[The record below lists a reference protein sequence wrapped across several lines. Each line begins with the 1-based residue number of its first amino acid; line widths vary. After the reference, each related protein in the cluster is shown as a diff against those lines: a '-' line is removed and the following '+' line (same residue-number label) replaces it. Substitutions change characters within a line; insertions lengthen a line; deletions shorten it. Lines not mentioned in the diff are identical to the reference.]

1 MHVRHWSVLVLHKY
15 FRHPSHATCLEK
27 RDYGSAVGLYLCEVC
42 LGKHPAL
49 SLRVLL
55 YLRHGEGCLGEHP
68 ALSLRVLLYLWHGEG
83 CLGEHPPLS
92 LRVLLLEVLQLLA
105 GRRHP
110 LELREIAEASVMKM
124 QFM

>member
-27 RDYGSAVGLYLCEVC
+27 RDYGSAVGLYLCE
-42 LGKHPAL
+42 
-49 SLRVLL
+49 
-55 YLRHGEGCLGEHP
+55 GCLGEHP
-68 ALSLRVLLYLWHGEG
+68 A
-83 CLGEHPPLS
+83 LS